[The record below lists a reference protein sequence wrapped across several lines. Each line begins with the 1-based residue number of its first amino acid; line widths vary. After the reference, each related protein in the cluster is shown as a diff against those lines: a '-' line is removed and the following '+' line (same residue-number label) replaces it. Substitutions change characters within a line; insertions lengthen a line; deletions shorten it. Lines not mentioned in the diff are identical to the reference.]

1 MVEDGVRAK
10 VKMIA
15 GTVQSVET
23 PLTASGRQSTFI
35 IAEYRLGTDI
45 MKTARVDILS
55 VRLEPSDLQDHQ
67 DLMPTA
73 IDAPNVAGGDTN
85 PGEDI
90 NADDGDPLDPLL
102 NGLDGAADVEAA
114 LSAPEPAVPGEGI
127 FLNPVAGPSSQCSWT
142 PMV

>member
-35 IAEYRLGTDI
+35 ITEYRLGTDI

-67 DLMPTA
+67 DLMLQMW
-73 IDAPNVAGGDTN
+73 VS
-85 PGEDI
+85 
-90 NADDGDPLDPLL
+90 LL
-102 NGLDGAADVEAA
+102 
-114 LSAPEPAVPGEGI
+114 
-127 FLNPVAGPSSQCSWT
+127 WT
-142 PMV
+142 PQTIASSRQPTILSGEILTMGCTE